1 MCIGPHDRIAD
12 RFTLPKVGN
21 LVEAIEGE
29 EHRAGRKHGHKV
41 VACEVPAAVFPHLH
55 EHVLLDAR
63 PRRTLGALLR
73 LTPPTAPRAELL
85 LARRFTLSFALLLGC
100 PARVPAQV

>member
-29 EHRAGRKHGHKV
+29 QHRAGRKHGHKV
-41 VACEVPAAVFPHLH
+41 VACEVPPTVLPDLH

-63 PRRTLGALLR
+63 PRRTWGALLR
-73 LTPPTAPRAELL
+73 LTPPPASRAGLL
-85 LARRFTLSFALLLGC
+85 LARLFTLSFDLPISC
-100 PARVPAQV
+100 PARVPA